1 MVVCPAFLTGTPDWP
16 EGPLPLRHKEIEATT
31 AARSTYFSAACA
43 RILYGTP
50 DRPSRWQRTAPT
62 GETDSPIFG
71 TEILL
76 PDPDR
81 PDRAFVIVHVHIQA
95 GGSELLDV
103 LRAVAGRR
111 GSATPPPD
119 LGSALPT
126 WARLAPSAR
135 RFTIAFLTFPT
146 LPEADPPRP
155 VDAARIDSWSTADT
169 WLWHLASR
177 TANADYPPDPDHA
190 DQLLDGRVILSA
202 DWRGLV
208 TRDGAAFLGL
218 RPDDGA
224 DDAFFGFAQLYAH
237 TTYLDAVLI
246 GMIQNV
252 AITEMI
258 AEAARAFEAQDL
270 TRHLARLEERAAR
283 FRNIYWLRDAS
294 AHGPAND
301 ILTAYQAQHHLPER
315 FDAVLTEIVDLNRIA
330 QTQEGQQVGA
340 ALGVITVVGLPF
352 GAAFAVLQVLGVN
365 SARDLLIGVLAAL
378 AGSGALLLTRFGR
391 LLLRSLR

>member
-1 MVVCPAFLTGTPDWP
+1 
-16 EGPLPLRHKEIEATT
+16 
-31 AARSTYFSAACA
+31 
-43 RILYGTP
+43 
-50 DRPSRWQRTAPT
+50 
-62 GETDSPIFG
+62 
-71 TEILL
+71 
-76 PDPDR
+76 
-81 PDRAFVIVHVHIQA
+81 
-95 GGSELLDV
+95 
-103 LRAVAGRR
+103 
-111 GSATPPPD
+111 
-119 LGSALPT
+119 
-126 WARLAPSAR
+126 
-135 RFTIAFLTFPT
+135 
-146 LPEADPPRP
+146 
-155 VDAARIDSWSTADT
+155 
-169 WLWHLASR
+169 
-177 TANADYPPDPDHA
+177 
-190 DQLLDGRVILSA
+190 VILSA